1 MKILYGLAECA
12 LLFCILL
19 HEWLEKIM
27 ATSDP
32 LTGIAEGDPIV
43 EPYSANSRDNTGI
56 IWEVNGC
63 LIPLKRYNLA
73 VNSV

>member
-1 MKILYGLAECA
+1 
-12 LLFCILL
+12 
-19 HEWLEKIM
+19 M